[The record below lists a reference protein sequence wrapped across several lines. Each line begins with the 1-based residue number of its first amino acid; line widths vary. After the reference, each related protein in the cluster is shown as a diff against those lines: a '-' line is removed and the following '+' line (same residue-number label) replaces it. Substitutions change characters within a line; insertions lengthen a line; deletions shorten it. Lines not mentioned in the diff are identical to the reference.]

1 MESLA
6 KSKQLNLQKFA
17 ATWVQRT
24 NTGLA
29 VLGLGYL
36 AIYSIQVINESNQE
50 LVQKLEFAGNVIWA
64 IFVVDLAVR
73 LFESKSLKLFFRK
86 NYIEI
91 LAVTLPFLRVLR
103 MLRVLLAIRGLK
115 IFVVDRA
122 KATGLY
128 VALLAPLSWFTGA
141 IVVLDVESRDPNSS
155 INSIG
160 EALWWSLTTIT
171 TVGYGDLYPVTLSGK
186 IVAAVLM
193 ITGISLFSA
202 GAAMFSSWILGGNKN
217 K

>member
-1 MESLA
+1 MELLA
-6 KSKQLNLQKFA
+6 KSNQLNLQKFVT
-17 ATWVQRT
+17 TWVQKT
-24 NTGLA
+24 NTWLA

-36 AIYSIQVINESNQE
+36 AIYSIQVINSQNQD
-50 LVQKLEFAGNVIWA
+50 LVKKLELAGNVIWA
-64 IFVVDLAVR
+64 IFVFDLALR
-73 LFESKSLKLFFRK
+73 LIESKSLKIFFIK

-103 MLRVLLAIRGLK
+103 MLRVLLAMRGLK

-141 IVVLDVESRDPNSS
+141 IVVLDVESQDQSSS
-155 INSIG
+155 INSVG

-202 GAAMFSSWILGGNKN
+202 GAAMFSSWILGDK
-217 K
+217 KHQ

>member
-115 IFVVDRA
+115 IFVLDRA